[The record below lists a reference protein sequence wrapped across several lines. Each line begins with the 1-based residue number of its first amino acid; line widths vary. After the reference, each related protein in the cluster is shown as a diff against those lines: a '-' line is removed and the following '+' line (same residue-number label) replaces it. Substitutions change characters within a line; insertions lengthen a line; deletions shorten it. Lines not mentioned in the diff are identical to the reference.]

1 QCDKRNLFS
10 SSGFLPAIIMHHK
23 ILLTFDNV
31 SKEQTQPLNGAL
43 CILLWRMNERSHCW
57 LSVACFYPAV
67 GRCHTIVGYQ
77 FHYLSYCTWDGPILF
92 GEDLYVLPEFRGRG
106 IGTSLLNK
114 VAKVS
119 LEGNCFQFRFVSAKW
134 NQAATDFFSKL
145 GAVNVT
151 SQNYWNVLHV
161 DGEHVWKLA
170 EEARRSHPK

>member
-1 QCDKRNLFS
+1 RLIAGRNL
-10 SSGFLPAIIMHHK
+10 SG
-23 ILLTFDNV
+23 LLV
-31 SKEQTQPLNGAL
+31 WWR
-43 CILLWRMNERSHCW
+43 LWS
-57 LSVACFYPAV
+57 
-67 GRCHTIVGYQ
+67 CHTIVGYQ